1 MENGKSLAL
10 VVTAAGAFLSGIA
23 LGLLLAPK
31 SGKENR
37 EYIKHNVNEAG
48 DWVTIRSRLARQK
61 AHNKV
66 EGIKDNVRKTVS
78 DKFPDLYEATN
89 GFTMSED
96 DVKGSRS

>member
-1 MENGKSLAL
+1 MRNGKGIAV

-23 LGLLLAPK
+23 LGILLSPK

-48 DWVTIRSRLARQK
+48 DWVTIRSRLARKK

-66 EGIKDNVRKTVS
+66 EDIKENVRKNVS
-78 DKFPDLYEATN
+78 DTFPDLYEATN